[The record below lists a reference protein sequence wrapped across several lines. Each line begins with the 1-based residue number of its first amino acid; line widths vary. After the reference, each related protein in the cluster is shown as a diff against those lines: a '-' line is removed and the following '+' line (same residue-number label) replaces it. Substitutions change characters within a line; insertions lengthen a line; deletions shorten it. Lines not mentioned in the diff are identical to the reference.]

1 MVSRRPAL
9 RVDLT
14 NLAAEL
20 NQLEQS
26 QGRWVFDG
34 VDQIT
39 PRLHLEGSL
48 NTSISPDVILLRVEE
63 HLRVGAPAWDLMTRC
78 LLAADSE
85 ARENSLSAVLRW
97 FTGRAA

>member
-1 MVSRRPAL
+1 MRTHYAELQYRYEGWVQMVSRRPAL

-48 NTSISPDVILLRVEE
+48 NTSISSDVILLRVEE
-63 HLRVGAPAWDLMTRC
+63 HLRVGAPAWDPY
-78 LLAADSE
+78 D
-85 ARENSLSAVLRW
+85 
-97 FTGRAA
+97 